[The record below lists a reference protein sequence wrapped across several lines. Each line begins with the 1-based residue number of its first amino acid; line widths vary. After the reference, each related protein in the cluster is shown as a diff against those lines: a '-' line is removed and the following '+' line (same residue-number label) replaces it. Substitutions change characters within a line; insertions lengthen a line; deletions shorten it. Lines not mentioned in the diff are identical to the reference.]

1 LVTRLAPYYGKYI
14 KTAVFAPIF
23 VILETICELN
33 LPLIGADIIN
43 LGLAGG
49 EVSEITALGLR
60 MLLVAAL
67 SLTFG
72 VLSARAGTYSNQGYA
87 GNLRKALFEKI
98 QDFSFADIDRF
109 SSGSLITR
117 ITNDVNVIVMM
128 LAMMIRMMPRSLVQL
143 VGALMITVR
152 LNARLSTVLL
162 VLLPVLL
169 VTIVVMMRISFPLFR
184 SMQKR
189 VDGLNNTVQENLVG
203 MRVVK
208 AFVRRDFE
216 NEKFAESNDALTSAA
231 LAAMNKVILM
241 QPIMML
247 CMYGAIAGVLWF
259 GGNMLLDGS
268 LAAGDLAAVLT
279 YINQILMSIMMLV
292 FALLNYSRAKVC
304 SDRIIEVLD
313 SRPSIADGTSAETFT
328 APEPRGSVRFSGAA
342 FQYGDGTRVLEQVD
356 LDIAGGEFVALVG
369 GTGAGKSSLV
379 NLIPRFYDVTG
390 GAVLVDGVDV
400 RSYPL
405 ELLREKVGMVL
416 QKNVL
421 FSGTLRENL
430 RWGKADATDEELIAA
445 TKSADIYDFIA
456 ALPEGFDTW
465 VEQGGVNFSGG
476 QKQRLCIARAMVKRP
491 AILILDDST
500 SAVDTATEAR
510 IRSAFKRDLA
520 GTTVIIIAQRISSV
534 QYADKIVVLDEGRV
548 AAVGTHDELME
559 SSSIYQEIYQSQQ
572 EGVQSV

>member
-1 LVTRLAPYYGKYI
+1 MVTRLAPYYGKYI

>member
-1 LVTRLAPYYGKYI
+1 MVTRLAPFYGKYI

-23 VILETICELN
+23 VILETICELM

-43 LGLAGG
+43 TGIGG
-49 EVSEITALGLR
+49 GDVSLIVRLGLR

-87 GNLRKALFEKI
+87 GNLRRALFEKI
-98 QDFSFADIDRF
+98 QDFSFSDIDRF

-117 ITNDVNVIVMM
+117 ITNDVNVIVIM
-128 LAMMIRMMPRSLVQL
+128 LAMVIRMMPRSLIQL
-143 VGALMITVR
+143 VGAVIIAVQ
-152 LNARLSTVLL
+152 LNARLSMVL
-162 VLLPVLL
+162 VVMLPVLL
-169 VTIVVMMRISFPLFR
+169 VTIVVMMKISFPLFR
-184 SMQKR
+184 NMQKR
-189 VDGLNNTVQENLVG
+189 VDGLNNTVQENLTG

-216 NEKFAESNDALTSAA
+216 NEKFAVTNDALMSAS

-247 CMYGAIAGVLWF
+247 CMYGAIAAVLWF

-268 LAAGDLAAVLT
+268 LAAGDLSAVLM

-313 SRPSIADGTSAETFT
+313 SKPAIVDGADAQTFS
-328 APEPRGSVRFSGAA
+328 APETKGHVRFSGVS
-342 FQYGDGTRVLEQVD
+342 FQYGDGTQVLEQVD

-390 GAVLVDGVDV
+390 GKVLVDGLDV

-405 ELLREKVGMVL
+405 DVLRNKIGMVL

-430 RWGKADATDEELIAA
+430 KWGKVDATDEELIAA

-476 QKQRLCIARAMVKRP
+476 QKQRLCIARAMIKRP

-510 IRSAFKRDLA
+510 IRSAFKRDLP
-520 GTTVIIIAQRISSV
+520 GTTVLIIAQRISSV
-534 QYADKIVVLDEGRV
+534 QYADKIVVLDEGRI
-548 AAVGTHDELME
+548 AAVGTHDALME
-559 SSSIYQEIYQSQQ
+559 TSKIYQEIYQSQQ
-572 EGVQSV
+572 EGVQEV

>member
-1 LVTRLAPYYGKYI
+1 MVTRLAPYYGKYI
-14 KTAVFAPIF
+14 KTAVFAPLF

-49 EVSEITALGLR
+49 EVSEMIALGLR

-162 VLLPVLL
+162 VMLPVLL

-216 NEKFAESNDALTSAA
+216 NEKFAESNDALTAAA

-313 SRPSIADGTSAETFT
+313 SQPSIVDGASAATFT
-328 APEPRGSVRFSGAA
+328 APEPRGSVRFSGAV
-342 FQYGDGTRVLEQVD
+342 FQYGDGTKVLEQVD

-445 TKSADIYDFIA
+445 TRSADIYDFIA

-510 IRSAFKRDLA
+510 IRTAFKRDLT

-534 QYADKIVVLDEGRV
+534 QYADKVVVLDEGRI

>member
-1 LVTRLAPYYGKYI
+1 MVTRLAPYYGKYI

-328 APEPRGSVRFSGAA
+328 APEHRGSVRFSGAA

-390 GAVLVDGVDV
+390 GEVLVDGVDV